1 MLIVGS
7 SKVTLMHRLTS
18 IHIYC
23 NCFLIDILKFFEIT
37 SFHGRIPLSIRVNQ
51 LAIGTNQ
58 EEYSLFSRSAWPSAY
73 RKLLLSCTFQPVGAP

>member
-1 MLIVGS
+1 MLIIG

-23 NCFLIDILKFFEIT
+23 NCLLIDILKFFEIT
-37 SFHGRIPLSIRVNQ
+37 GFHGRTPLSIQVNQ

-58 EEYSLFSRSAWPSAY
+58 EEYILFSRPAWPSAY
-73 RKLLLSCTFQPVGAP
+73 SKLLLSCAFQPVGAP